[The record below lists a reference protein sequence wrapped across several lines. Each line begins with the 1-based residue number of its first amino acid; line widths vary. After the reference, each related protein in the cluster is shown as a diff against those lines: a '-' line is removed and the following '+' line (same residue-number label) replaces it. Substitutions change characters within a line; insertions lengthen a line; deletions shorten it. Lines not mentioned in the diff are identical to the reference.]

1 MQIIQKKGNLKFE
14 NFKKLQSIVNIF
26 VFFITFMS
34 NQSISLFLEKFF
46 HPHPYCQIRGSQ
58 LKDWGGG
65 FKLCQ
70 FTQ

>member
-26 VFFITFMS
+26 VFFIKLSCQTKVFR
-34 NQSISLFLEKFF
+34 FLEKFF